1 MWAKAQ
7 IVAFNVDSFPRIVA
21 INLGRKLAMIAGYGD
36 YDCRPRHISVKRR
49 MLKTCKDEELEEL
62 PTKSS

>member
-21 INLGRKLAMIAGYGD
+21 INLGRKSPMIAGYGD
-36 YDCRPRHISVKRR
+36 YDCRPPHLLNRFS
-49 MLKTCKDEELEEL
+49 D
-62 PTKSS
+62 PTKPP